1 MMEEKNE
8 DSADTASG
16 HVCVCALAPTR
27 DCCSR
32 CFVGHPRR
40 YSPAAAA
47 AASQLSL
54 PRPHRPTHPHSL
66 SRDSSLLGFDLDAR
80 RVSGALPS
88 RTHTLPG
95 RRVSISFRPRNVT
108 DANYRPRQHDGSIQQ
123 RAISPAQPVC
133 NASLGAECPTTR
145 PHMVVRVSSAEIGL
159 RAFVIGDILAISR
172 NARASSMRCCLSPTH
187 RPHPPLPFPLTST
200 TLADREPHD
209 GATTSL
215 RLLTTAIAA
224 TRSECVTPHRLHIDR
239 CALHT
244 RSLALHIWRE
254 YDNRWLS
261 RPSRPIWPA

>member
-1 MMEEKNE
+1 MY
-8 DSADTASG
+8 A
-16 HVCVCALAPTR
+16 CARWLQREIAARAALLATLGVIRPLLLLLPPNY
-27 DCCSR
+27 R
-32 CFVGHPRR
+32 CGCPGRI
-40 YSPAAAA
+40 A
-47 AASQLSL
+47 
-54 PRPHRPTHPHSL
+54 HRPTHPHSL

-108 DANYRPRQHDGSIQQ
+108 DANYRPRQRDGSIQQ

-187 RPHPPLPFPLTST
+187 RPHPLPLPFPLTTT
-200 TLADREPHD
+200 TLADRKPHD
-209 GATTSL
+209 GATTICASL
-215 RLLTTAIAA
+215 RQQ
-224 TRSECVTPHRLHIDR
+224 SQPHDR
-239 CALHT
+239 
-244 RSLALHIWRE
+244 
-254 YDNRWLS
+254 NV
-261 RPSRPIWPA
+261 